1 MQIQDNGPC
10 FSAFMTIS
18 LSIDYSIELLIMIGI
33 DDWYQIIRHLKL

>member
-10 FSAFMTIS
+10 FSAFMTKS
-18 LSIDYSIELLIMIGI
+18 LGIDYSIDLLIGI